1 MKVTKSAVVSPIS
14 ANMQP
19 RRMEERS
26 DLLHPCVG
34 YLVGT
39 DATGSPLVQWNNCES
54 LPARWLASIAH
65 SALANARPSNR
76 EVLLVFANGDST
88 QPVII
93 GLLNDA
99 AEKAV
104 TLELTADAESDL
116 NVDHRRIV
124 IEAREEVT
132 LKCGKGYIQLR
143 KDGTIVIKGTRVL
156 SRSSGTNRIKG
167 AAVRIN

>member
-1 MKVTKSAVVSPIS
+1 
-14 ANMQP
+14 MQP
-19 RRMEERS
+19 HRVEERS

-34 YLVGT
+34 RLVGT
-39 DATGSPLVQWNNCES
+39 DATGAPLVQWNNSES
-54 LPARWLASIAH
+54 HPARWLASIAH
-65 SALANARPSNR
+65 SALVNAQPSNR

-93 GLLNDA
+93 GMLNDA

-104 TLELTADAESDL
+104 TLELAADVESDL

-143 KDGTIVIKGTRVL
+143 EDGTIVIKGTRVL